1 MRSMIAITCVCICS
15 HYQLGMQMWSMIAM
29 TCVFFIRLHILII
42 CAQEVITFSI
52 ESLDIQIQ
60 CFPMPLS
67 SDINNLLLV
76 GHTHD
81 DIDRFFSRLHV
92 EIAGRDY
99 YTVARIYNTKVGIMI
114 QTLIMTSPNLLTPR
128 TMVGRIMQR
137 SSLLIQIINAL
148 WLMLSDRFVGFGFCS
163 CKKADADRSACR
175 LRFVS
180 CSYRVLFA

>member
-1 MRSMIAITCVCICS
+1 MYLFALSVGHANVVNDRND
-15 HYQLGMQMWSMIAM
+15 L
-29 TCVFFIRLHILII
+29 CVFFIRLHILII

-52 ESLDIQIQ
+52 ESLE

-92 EIAGRDY
+92 EIAGRVY

-114 QTLIMTSPNLLTPR
+114 QTLITLLLR
-128 TMVGRIMQR
+128 QR
-137 SSLLIQIINAL
+137 STLNT
-148 WLMLSDRFVGFGFCS
+148 
-163 CKKADADRSACR
+163 
-175 LRFVS
+175 
-180 CSYRVLFA
+180 